1 MKNLIFLIL
10 TGFVVLPFHA
20 TAQSDTFFY
29 EQWDISN
36 LEEIGGHAVT
46 IFGDPV
52 VVATDLGDAV
62 EFDGVED
69 QLLVDFNPL
78 VDAKEFTIELVF
90 WPAASYPDY
99 TEPRFVHI
107 QDPEDPEGK
116 RVMMELRIN
125 ANNHGSLDG
134 FMKTDRGGLTPIDES
149 LVQPTETWHHAAITF
164 SDSTFTTWF
173 NGLKELSGT
182 CRYSESM
189 VNPAGKTSL
198 GARMNQVA
206 HFSGR
211 IKTLKISHACLEP
224 EQFLSIWDTTGT
236 TNQDVNSTNRG
247 SIRLFPNPVDGDI
260 HLRFSAVKGYSG
272 GLIRIYDLGGK
283 ALIEKE
289 LPKGAE
295 NPFKVDTSNL
305 PAGIYTLSYESYGL
319 IDFRKFVIL
328 H

>member
-1 MKNLIFLIL
+1 MRNLIFLIL
-10 TGFVVLPFHA
+10 NGFVALPFHA
-20 TAQSDTFFY
+20 SAQSDSVYY
-29 EQWDISN
+29 EHWDISN

-46 IFGDPV
+46 IFGNPV

-62 EFDGVED
+62 AFDGVED
-69 QLLVDFNPL
+69 QILVDFNPL
-78 VDAKEFTIELVF
+78 VDAKEFTVELVF
-90 WPAASYPDY
+90 WPVASYPNH

-125 ANNHGSLDG
+125 ANNQCYLDG
-134 FMKTDRGGLTPIDES
+134 FMKTDLEGLTLIDES
-149 LVQPTETWHHAAITF
+149 LVHPTETWHHAAITF

-173 NGLKELSGT
+173 NGVKELSGT

-189 VNPAGKTSL
+189 VNPTGKTSL

-224 EQFLSIWDTTGT
+224 EQFLSIEKTNGT
-236 TNQDVNSTNRG
+236 TNQDVSSTKRG
-247 SIRLFPNPVDGDI
+247 SIRLFPNPVDGNL
-260 HLRFSAVKGYSG
+260 HLRFSAVKEHSS

-283 ALIEKE
+283 VLVEKE
-289 LPKGAE
+289 LPRGAG
-295 NPFKVDTSNL
+295 NPFKMDTSNL
-305 PAGIYTLSYESYGL
+305 PTGIYTLSYESDGL
-319 IDFRKFVIL
+319 IDFRTFVIL